1 VLPRASLPSPDR
13 RPDLGQ
19 RAEPRAD
26 PGAADRDGAGGGGVL
41 AFRLRRAM
49 AVDPHLAPRRRRDG
63 EAVEVDAAGGAN
75 AMPDFLRLNPL
86 GKLPVLELDDGS
98 AIAESLAICR
108 YLEAIHPQPPL
119 MGKTPQASAH
129 IEMWTL
135 RMDHELSQPIA
146 LAFVHSSDFYRG
158 RLEQVPEVALWAR
171 ARALQ
176 TMTWLDGEL
185 AGRSH
190 IAGEDYSLAD
200 IVAQCAFV
208 LGKAV
213 SLRIPAA
220 QANLMRWFA
229 EVSAR
234 PTARA

>member
-1 VLPRASLPSPDR
+1 MILHDLRA
-13 RPDLGQ
+13 G
-19 RAEPRAD
+19 
-26 PGAADRDGAGGGGVL
+26 
-41 AFRLRRAM
+41 M
-49 AVDPHLAPRRRRDG
+49 HPRRVRIFMAEKGIAIDRC
-63 EAVEVDAAGGAN
+63 EVDAAGGAN

-108 YLEAIHPQPPL
+108 YLEAMQPLPSL
-119 MGKTPQASAH
+119 MGRSSQASAH

-135 RMDHELSQPIA
+135 RMDHELSHPIA
-146 LAFVHSSDFYRG
+146 LAFLHSGDFYRG
-158 RLEQVPEVALWAR
+158 RIEQVPEVASWAR
-171 ARALQ
+171 GCALQ

-190 IAGEDYSLAD
+190 IAGEDYTMAD
-200 IVAQCAFV
+200 IVAQCACV

-213 SLRIPAA
+213 GLRIPPEMTH
-220 QANLMRWFA
+220 LSRWFA
-229 EVSAR
+229 QVSAR

>member
-1 VLPRASLPSPDR
+1 MILHDLSAGMHPRRVRIFMAEKGLAIDR
-13 RPDLGQ
+13 R
-19 RAEPRAD
+19 
-26 PGAADRDGAGGGGVL
+26 
-41 AFRLRRAM
+41 
-49 AVDPHLAPRRRRDG
+49 
-63 EAVEVDAAGGAN
+63 EVDAAGGAN
-75 AMPDFLRLNPL
+75 ARPDFLRLNPL

-108 YLEAIHPQPPL
+108 YLEAMQPLPSL
-119 MGKTPQASAH
+119 MGRTSQASAH

-158 RLEQVPEVALWAR
+158 RVEQVPEVARWAR
-171 ARALQ
+171 GRALQ
-176 TMTWLDGEL
+176 TMAWLNGEL

-190 IAGEDYSLAD
+190 IAGEDYTLAD
-200 IVAQCAFV
+200 IVAQCACV

-213 SLRIPAA
+213 GLRIAPEMAH
-220 QANLMRWFA
+220 LSRWFA
-229 EVSAR
+229 QVSAR

>member
-1 VLPRASLPSPDR
+1 MILH
-13 RPDLGQ
+13 DLS
-19 RAEPRAD
+19 
-26 PGAADRDGAGGGGVL
+26 AG
-41 AFRLRRAM
+41 M
-49 AVDPHLAPRRRRDG
+49 HPRRVRIFMAEKGLSIERR
-63 EAVEVDAAGGAN
+63 EVDAAGGAN
-75 AMPDFLRLNPL
+75 SMPDFLRLNPL
-86 GKLPVLELDDGS
+86 GKLPVLELNDGS

-108 YLEAIHPQPPL
+108 YLEAIHPQPSL

-146 LAFVHSSDFYRG
+146 LVFVHSSDFYRE
-158 RLEQVPEVALWAR
+158 RVEQVPDVASWAR
-171 ARALQ
+171 GRTLQ

-185 AGRSH
+185 AGRRH
-190 IAGEDYSLAD
+190 IAGDDYSLAD

-213 SLRIPAA
+213 GLRIPAG
-220 QANLMRWFA
+220 QANLTRWFA

>member
-1 VLPRASLPSPDR
+1 MILH
-13 RPDLGQ
+13 DLS
-19 RAEPRAD
+19 
-26 PGAADRDGAGGGGVL
+26 AG
-41 AFRLRRAM
+41 M
-49 AVDPHLAPRRRRDG
+49 HPRRVRIFMAEKGLSIERR
-63 EAVEVDAAGGAN
+63 EVDAAGGAN

-108 YLEAIHPQPPL
+108 YLEAIHPKPPL

-176 TMTWLDGEL
+176 TMAWLDGEL
-185 AGRSH
+185 AGRRH
-190 IAGEDYSLAD
+190 IAGDDYSLAD

-213 SLRIPAA
+213 GLRIPAG
-220 QANLMRWFA
+220 QANLTRWFA

>member
-1 VLPRASLPSPDR
+1 MILH
-13 RPDLGQ
+13 DLS
-19 RAEPRAD
+19 
-26 PGAADRDGAGGGGVL
+26 AG
-41 AFRLRRAM
+41 M
-49 AVDPHLAPRRRRDG
+49 HPRRVRIFMAEKGLSIERR
-63 EAVEVDAAGGAN
+63 EVDAAGGAN

-229 EVSAR
+229 DVSAR

>member
-1 VLPRASLPSPDR
+1 MILHDLSAGMHPRRVRIFMAEKGLAIDR
-13 RPDLGQ
+13 R
-19 RAEPRAD
+19 
-26 PGAADRDGAGGGGVL
+26 
-41 AFRLRRAM
+41 
-49 AVDPHLAPRRRRDG
+49 
-63 EAVEVDAAGGAN
+63 EVDAAGGAN
-75 AMPDFLRLNPL
+75 ARPDFLRLNPL

-108 YLEAIHPQPPL
+108 YLEAMQPLPPL
-119 MGKTPQASAH
+119 MGRTSQASAH

-158 RLEQVPEVALWAR
+158 RIEQVPEVASWAR
-171 ARALQ
+171 GRALQ

-185 AGRSH
+185 AGRNH
-190 IAGEDYSLAD
+190 IAGEDYTLAD
-200 IVAQCAFV
+200 IVAQCACV

-213 SLRIPAA
+213 GLRIAPEMTH
-220 QANLMRWFA
+220 LSRWFA
-229 EVSAR
+229 QVSAR